1 VHSLIANE
9 EQEKMQSKWK
19 VQKDLVLVLLL
30 VYVLTLT
37 LIVGA
42 TALLHP

>member
-1 VHSLIANE
+1 
-9 EQEKMQSKWK
+9 MQSKWK

-30 VYVLTLT
+30 VYLLALT

-42 TALLHP
+42 TAWLHL

>member
-1 VHSLIANE
+1 
-9 EQEKMQSKWK
+9 MQSKWK

-30 VYVLTLT
+30 VYLLALT

-42 TALLHP
+42 TAWLHP

>member
-1 VHSLIANE
+1 
-9 EQEKMQSKWK
+9 MQSKWK

-30 VYVLTLT
+30 VYLLALM

-42 TALLHP
+42 TAWLHP

>member
-1 VHSLIANE
+1 
-9 EQEKMQSKWK
+9 MQSKWK

-30 VYVLTLT
+30 IYLLAMM

-42 TALLHP
+42 TAWLYL

>member
-1 VHSLIANE
+1 
-9 EQEKMQSKWK
+9 MQSKWK

-30 VYVLTLT
+30 IYLLAMM

-42 TALLHP
+42 TAWLHL